1 MPWGI
6 SRDALGYLARCSGVS
21 RAMPW
26 GISRDALW
34 ISRDAFCI
42 SRDAFRI
49 SRDALWISRD
59 PCRISRD
66 PLRVSR
72 DTRHPHCTNK
82 YAKGAP
88 KWQANESSSSRTRE
102 TSATS
107 DATRRDASARSRT
120 SAARWRRTAGA
131 RRSRRRSR
139 ATATAATASVS
150 FLFDAAVS
158 HPAREAAMR
167 TAMIMV
173 ALALVSA
180 SAFSAG
186 TSGYSMTVLVGDAP
200 AREYSHDGT
209 IYVEALRGSDF
220 AIRITNPT
228 PYRVAGALSVDGLNT
243 IDARHTDAWSARKW
257 VLDPWESTVIS
268 GWQVDEGTARRFFFT
283 GEKRSYGATLG
294 KTENLGVIEAVFY
307 RERTLRRREANVAP
321 RSMTPRF
328 SV

>member
-1 MPWGI
+1 MVEGSRAMPRGISVDSSRRSRDSGSI
-6 SRDALGYLARCSGVS
+6 SRDRNSVAGDALTISRNALGYLARCSGVS
-21 RAMPW
+21 RAMPL
-26 GISRDALW
+26 GISRDAFWISRDALR

-42 SRDAFRI
+42 SRDAFRV
-49 SRDALWISRD
+49 SRDA
-59 PCRISRD
+59 
-66 PLRVSR
+66 
-72 DTRHPHCTNK
+72 RHPHCTNK

-120 SAARWRRTAGA
+120 SVARWRRTAGA

-228 PYRVAGALSVDGLNT
+228 PYRVAVALSVDGLNT
-243 IDARHTDAWSARKW
+243 IAARPPEACSARKW
-257 VLDPWESTVIS
+257 V
-268 GWQVDEGTARRFFFT
+268 
-283 GEKRSYGATLG
+283 
-294 KTENLGVIEAVFY
+294 
-307 RERTLRRREANVAP
+307 
-321 RSMTPRF
+321 
-328 SV
+328 